1 MALRFLAD
9 SNTTI
14 QTIREA
20 NHEVLR
26 LKDVLPVESSDMV
39 VITKA
44 QEIDAIL
51 LSLNGDF
58 SHIVNYPP
66 KNYKGI
72 VALQMHNHAEI
83 LPKLI
88 ARLTAYL
95 KVNTTMDQ
103 LGCTKTSRGFLRAP
117 RVAIG
122 AVKLQ
127 PVTSGRW
134 TVTAEVASSSL
145 VVPAIHSKKVERSSL
160 QPTRVQK
167 GAFLHPF
174 CIPF

>member
-9 SNTTI
+9 HCVSNSSI

-26 LKDVLPVESSDMV
+26 LRDVLPVQSSDMV

-66 KNYKGI
+66 KDYKGI
-72 VALQMHNHAEI
+72 VALQMHNHAKT
-83 LPKLI
+83 LPKLV

-95 KVNTTMDQ
+95 KVHTTMDHYN
-103 LGCTKTSRGFLRAP
+103 L
-117 RVAIG
+117 
-122 AVKLQ
+122 
-127 PVTSGRW
+127 
-134 TVTAEVASSSL
+134 
-145 VVPAIHSKKVERSSL
+145 ERL
-160 QPTRVQK
+160 
-167 GAFLHPF
+167 
-174 CIPF
+174 

>member
-1 MALRFLAD
+1 M
-9 SNTTI
+9 
-14 QTIREA
+14 
-20 NHEVLR
+20 
-26 LKDVLPVESSDMV
+26 ESSDMV

-72 VALQMHNHAEI
+72 CSSS
-83 LPKLI
+83 KLI
-88 ARLTAYL
+88 VFAFGNKGPSPIFIVLGHEQANSRKPTSLIW
-95 KVNTTMDQ
+95 VQ

-127 PVTSGRW
+127 PVTSGRC

-145 VVPAIHSKKVERSSL
+145 VVPAIIPKKLRIGGAFPIGAKRCTSSL
-160 QPTRVQK
+160 LAPH
-167 GAFLHPF
+167 FYL
-174 CIPF
+174 